1 MFTRYRSCERVP
13 QQVHVVRGP
22 PLQAPARRRQH
33 RPGRLGTH
41 VLSPLACPPPSR
53 REGRPAGRL
62 GFDDAARERWWQLYP
77 ALSEPEPGLLG
88 AATARAEAHVV
99 RLALLYVLFEGAD
112 RISLAHLDAAVALWD
127 YAARSARWVFGGT
140 LGAGV
145 DAR

>member
-1 MFTRYRSCERVP
+1 MLFAVRRSKLLPEGGSIDQVDWAPMFSR
-13 QQVHVVRGP
+13 
-22 PLQAPARRRQH
+22 
-33 RPGRLGTH
+33 
-41 VLSPLACPPPSR
+41 LSPVHRHP
-53 REGRPAGRL
+53 GGKAGRL